1 MYTQAL
7 NSCLLAPERLL
18 DILAHFIVF
27 EALRH
32 FRSQKGLSQEQLGL
46 EGGFDRTYISLM
58 ERGLRSPTLRAVVKL
73 AEVLQ
78 VSPSEIIKRMER
90 EMAKDRG

>member
-1 MYTQAL
+1 MEVGQRRR
-7 NSCLLAPERLL
+7 SRQIHPSFGPEK
-18 DILAHFIVF
+18 AFGH
-27 EALRH
+27 ALRH

-73 AEVLQ
+73 AEVLR
-78 VSPSEIIKRMER
+78 VSPSEIIKRMEL
-90 EMAKDRG
+90 EMAKDRR